1 MIDPRRRRRR
11 MPIFVILL
19 LVAIVAGRRMRERQ
33 AAPESS
39 SDDGDARRRGEIAGQ
54 LQGPA
59 AAESR
64 DGLAAIILFDV
75 SGSMRDR
82 VREDGGR
89 GEPKIEIARRAALDL
104 VRRFDQFARE
114 HPDQPVKV
122 GVYEFSSRTGEP
134 SSRPVVPIGA
144 PDVTAAEKA
153 IDRMRADGGTPIG
166 DAMIAATRELRG
178 TGLTRRHV
186 LVVTDGQ
193 NTDGFQP
200 GDVAATLATLTG
212 YDRPSLYFVAFD
224 IGASRF
230 DAVKQAGGLV
240 LSAENAGELNQTL
253 DYLLSD
259 KILVEAP
266 AKR

>member
-1 MIDPRRRRRR
+1 

-19 LVAIVAGRRMRERQ
+19 LAALVASRRLRERP

-39 SDDGDARRRGEIAGQ
+39 PDDANDRRGEIARQ

-59 AAESR
+59 AGDSR

-75 SGSMRDR
+75 SGSMGDR
-82 VREDGGR
+82 VREDRMR
-89 GEPKIEIARRAALDL
+89 GEPKIDIARRAALDL
-104 VRRFDQFARE
+104 VRRFDQYARE

-122 GVYEFSSRTGEP
+122 GIYEFSSRPGEP
-134 SSRPVVPIGA
+134 PYRSVMPLGP
-144 PDVTAAEKA
+144 PDVATAETA
-153 IDRMRADGGTPIG
+153 IRRMRADGGTPIG

-178 TGLTRRHV
+178 TSLTRRHV
-186 LVVTDGQ
+186 LVVTDGE
-193 NTDGFQP
+193 NTDGFKP

-212 YDRPSLYFVAFD
+212 YDRPSLYSVAFD

-240 LSAENAGELNQTL
+240 LPAADAGELGKTL

>member
-1 MIDPRRRRRR
+1 M
-11 MPIFVILL
+11 FVVLL
-19 LVAIVAGRRMRERQ
+19 LAALFASRWMRERD

-39 SDDGDARRRGEIAGQ
+39 ADEANDRRGEIARQ

-59 AAESR
+59 AGDAR

-82 VREDGGR
+82 VREEGAR

-104 VRRFDQFARE
+104 VRRFDQYARE
-114 HPDQPVKV
+114 HPDQRVKV
-122 GVYEFSSRTGEP
+122 GVYEFSSRDGEP
-134 SSRPVVPIGA
+134 SCRPVVPIAA
-144 PDVTAAEKA
+144 PDAAAAETA
-153 IDRMRADGGTPIG
+153 MRRMRADGGTPIG

-186 LVVTDGQ
+186 LVVTDGE
-193 NTDGFQP
+193 NTDGFKP

-212 YDRPSLYFVAFD
+212 YDQPSLYFVAFD

-240 LSAENAGELNQTL
+240 LPAENAGELNQTL